1 MSKMKK
7 VLLMCTAYVLV
18 AALAIGGTIAYLQD
32 DDSDVNVMTL
42 GNVSI
47 AQHEYERAT
56 NTDGSYE
63 TKEIDDVTSYVL
75 KDFTQGKPL
84 LPIVGDPNEPG
95 DSPAYAGFDNTIVRM
110 TQVDSYGGMQ
120 VFAGKNAQDK
130 FVTVENTG
138 KTDAYV
144 RTLVAVECGSTD
156 GSLVRNSYHSAWTEN
171 EIGVI
176 TVDGNNYYLIEYAYT
191 GGKHLGG
198 QHEKGILPA
207 GETSYPSL
215 SQVYLKHNA
224 TNEDMV
230 AIDGN
235 GNGTLDILVVSQAVQ
250 VAGFADAET
259 ALNAGFGD
267 ITPTNHP
274 WAGEGNA
281 PVIPVTVSSADDLVG
296 ELEAGENVVMNADL
310 TVDAD
315 TSAAHSAYG
324 DTGVTIDGNTFDGA
338 GNTLTVDNSNTT
350 WDCAVYLKSG
360 TVQNVTVNGAFRG
373 IFMGEAT
380 GDAYVDNVV
389 IDDVCYTFNSDG
401 GNKAYGVYIS
411 NSALNGWTSYSNVH
425 KEVVFTNCNF
435 GAGTGRYAY
444 AFCRPY
450 NASVFE
456 NCVFEKGFQFDT
468 SKTSDITFINCYYGD
483 TLITAENA
491 ETLTD
496 GETPFFCTGLNGITI
511 N

>member
-1 MSKMKK
+1 MKLK
-7 VLLMCTAYVLV
+7 NILLSGLSLVLV
-18 AALAIGGTIAYLQD
+18 AALAIGGTVAYLQD

-42 GNVSI
+42 GNVKI
-47 AQHEYERAT
+47 EQHEYERAT
-56 NTDGSYE
+56 NADGSYK
-63 TKEIDDVTSYVL
+63 TDTIDNQTSYVL
-75 KDFTQGKPL
+75 KDFTQGKAL
-84 LPIVGDPNEPG
+84 LPSTDPSNHG
-95 DSPAYAGFDNTIVRM
+95 AGTWDNTTVRM
-110 TQVDSYGGMQ
+110 SQVDSHGGMQ
-120 VFAGKNAQDK
+120 VFVNRNAQDK

-144 RTLVAVECGSTD
+144 RTLVAIEIGSTD
-156 GSLVRNSYHSAWTEN
+156 GSLIGTSYHSTWNPT
-171 EIGVI
+171 EIGKI
-176 TVDGNNYYLIEYAYT
+176 TIDGNTYLLIEYAYE
-191 GGKHLGG
+191 GGKLTDGTWRH
-198 QHEKGILPA
+198 QNGILPA
-207 GETSYPSL
+207 GDTSYPNL
-215 SQVYLKHNA
+215 SQVYISAAA

-230 AIDGN
+230 ALDGN

-250 VAGFADAET
+250 AAGFADAET

-267 ITPTNHP
+267 ITTDNHP

-456 NCVFEKGFQFDT
+456 NCVFEEGFQFDT
-468 SKTSDITFINCYYGD
+468 SQTSDITFINCYYGD